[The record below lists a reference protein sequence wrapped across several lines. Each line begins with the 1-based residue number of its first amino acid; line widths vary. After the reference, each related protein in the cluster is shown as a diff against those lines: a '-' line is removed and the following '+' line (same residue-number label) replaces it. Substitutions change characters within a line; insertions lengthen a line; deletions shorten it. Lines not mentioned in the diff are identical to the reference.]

1 MDRLEIYVLNRLSQG
16 DGIYTTYVD
25 IPSVMAFLNRTGHV
39 NRYSILAVK
48 GPRSL
53 FISRLDP
60 ATLVKQLSD
69 FMIQR

>member
-1 MDRLEIYVLNRLSQG
+1 MDRLELYVLNRLSQF
-16 DGIYTTYVD
+16 DGIYTTYID

-39 NRYSILAVK
+39 HRYSILAVK

-53 FISRLDP
+53 FINRLDP

-69 FMIQR
+69 FMVQR

>member
-39 NRYSILAVK
+39 HRFSILATK
-48 GPRSL
+48 GDKSL
-53 FISRLDP
+53 FIRKLDP
-60 ATLVKQLSD
+60 ADLLKKLSD